1 MRIFLT
7 GASGFIGSAIVPELL
22 AAGHEVLGLARSDE
36 SAALV
41 ESLGAKVIRGD
52 INDLDSL
59 RKGAA
64 QSDGVIHCAFIH
76 DMNNYEESCKTDRL
90 ATETMCKE
98 LEGSNRAFVMT
109 SGTLMLR
116 KGELVTEESPV
127 ETEGAS
133 SWRAASEKVAISYVS
148 RGVRSAVI
156 RLPQSVHGEGE
167 HGFVPALIGIARNTG
182 VSAYIGDGNNRW
194 PAVHRLDA
202 AVLYRLA
209 VEKAP
214 PGSYLHA
221 TADEGVPTREIASLI
236 SRRLNVAL
244 VSKTIEEAPAHFTW
258 MSLFYAWDNPTS
270 SAATRKLLDWEP
282 KQLSLL
288 EDIDNDYYFNSY

>member
-41 ESLGAKVIRGD
+41 ERLGAKVIRGD
-52 INDLDSL
+52 INDVDT
-59 RKGAA
+59 A

-76 DMNNYEESCKTDRL
+76 EMNNYEESCKKL
-90 ATETMCKE
+90 CAKN
-98 LEGSNRAFVMT
+98 LKSNRAFVLT

-116 KGELVTEESPV
+116 KGELATEESLV

-133 SWRAASEKVAISYVS
+133 SWRAGSEKVAMSYVS

-156 RLPQSVHGEGE
+156 RLPPSVHGEGE

-214 PGSYLHA
+214 AGSYLHA
-221 TADEGVPTREIASLI
+221 TADEGVLTREIALLI
-236 SRRLNVAL
+236 SRRLNVPL
-244 VSKTIEEAPAHFTW
+244 VSKTVEEAPVHFTW
-258 MSLFYAWDNPTS
+258 MSWFYAWDNPTS
-270 SAATRKLLDWEP
+270 SAATRKLLDWKP

-288 EDIDNDYYFNSY
+288 EDIDNDYYFKSH